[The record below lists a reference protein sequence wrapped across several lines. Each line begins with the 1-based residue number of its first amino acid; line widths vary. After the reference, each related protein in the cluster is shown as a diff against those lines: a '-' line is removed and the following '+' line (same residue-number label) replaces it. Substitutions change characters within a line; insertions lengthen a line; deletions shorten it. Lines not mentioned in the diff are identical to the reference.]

1 MNTIHVLKMGHR
13 YYTALNG
20 DRQAVYGFRNIES
33 AKNCKRFLEQYRVT
47 NGVFPRVDGGNTDH
61 GHVRHEPGSPTI
73 HVESLE
79 DVQHMCL
86 ASGLGLLGIEK
97 FDYMVR
103 KQAMDIILRAGDLGL
118 EDEHEVN
125 QVRVLKILLE
135 MDLPEA
141 S

>member
-1 MNTIHVLKMGHR
+1 MNTIHVLKMGSR

-33 AKNCKRFLEQYRVT
+33 AKNCKKFLEQYRIT

-61 GHVRHEPGSPTI
+61 GSVRPEPGYPTI
-73 HVESLE
+73 HVEPLE

-97 FDYMVR
+97 FDYMAR
-103 KQAMDIILRAGDLGL
+103 KEAMDVILRAGDLGL
-118 EDEHEVN
+118 GDEREVN
-125 QVRVLKILLE
+125 HVRVLKILLE

>member
-1 MNTIHVLKMGHR
+1 MNTLHVLKMGSR

-20 DRQAVYGFRNIES
+20 DRQSVYGFRNIES
-33 AKNCKRFLEQYRVT
+33 AKNCKRFLEQYRT
-47 NGVFPRVDGGNTDH
+47 MNGVFPRVDGGSADH
-61 GHVRHEPGSPTI
+61 GSVRPEPGSPTI
-73 HVESLE
+73 HVEPLGDLQS
-79 DVQHMCL
+79 MCL
-86 ASGLGLLGIEK
+86 VSGLGLLGIEK

-103 KQAMDIILRAGDLGL
+103 KQAMDVILRAGDLGI

-125 QVRVLKILLE
+125 PVRVLKILLE